1 MILNHDAPKYR
12 ERWDRAGYNR
22 YNGAYYYSVEINENI
37 IPRVK
42 TDRNWVTINQPGLAT
57 DHAIIF
63 IHNNLHPQ
71 RYEWLRTYND
81 LVLVCGVPDTIRKI
95 EHLGKAIYLP
105 LSVDVDYVK
114 QFAVENKTKG
124 AAFAGRPSKENYGR
138 LPYGIDKITRLE
150 RELLLPS
157 MAQYEIIYAVGRT
170 AIEAKILG
178 CEVRPYD
185 RRYPDPEIWR
195 VFDNKDAAA
204 MLQLM
209 IDKIDGVR
217 RG

>member
-1 MILNHDAPKYR
+1 MIINHNVPEYKQ
-12 ERWDRAGYNR
+12 RWDRAGVNR
-22 YNGAYYYSVEINENI
+22 YNGAYYYSIEINENI
-37 IPRVK
+37 IPRVD
-42 TDRNWVTINQPGLAT
+42 TDRNWVTINQPGLGA
-57 DHAIIF
+57 DHAIVF

-71 RYEWLRTYND
+71 RYEWLRVYDD
-81 LVLVCGVPDTIRKI
+81 LILVCGVQDTVRKV

-185 RRYPDPEIWR
+185 RRYPNPDVWR
-195 VFDNKDAAA
+195 VFDNKDAAWL
-204 MLQLM
+204 LQMM
-209 IDKIDGVR
+209 INKIDGVR